1 MLNLEFL
8 GWAGGNGD
16 SAHKPNTCD
25 AEQVRGECSFLDSS
39 IALLL
44 CSDRPSLPSH
54 GEYCSPSLG
63 ELQAREG
70 KKPFLLGVGTGGK
83 STSQQ
88 QSHCWELVVAAQ
100 LIYLQPCKTITNFKC
115 TWDLSPAKSP
125 EFININQQLL
135 TVSVVALK
143 HVGLKAFPQ
152 EILQRNWNEFPH

>member
-1 MLNLEFL
+1 MTLLTNQILVMQSRL
-8 GWAGGNGD
+8 GGNAVSLTLRLPCC
-16 SAHKPNTCD
+16 SAVTVPPCLCMGNTAHRAWENC
-25 AEQVRGECSFLDSS
+25 RL
-39 IALLL
+39 
-44 CSDRPSLPSH
+44 
-54 GEYCSPSLG
+54 
-63 ELQAREG
+63 G

-88 QSHCWELVVAAQ
+88 QSHCWELVAAAQ

-125 EFININQQLL
+125 EFININQELL